1 MVNMKT
7 KAKALCLVLALVM
20 ALSLAACGGGST
32 ADSSPRTLTDPS
44 GAEITVPG
52 KIDTIAVLAPS
63 LSETVIALGE
73 GDKIKACDTVS
84 AELSGMPEDVLVL
97 DMVSPDMESLVALK
111 PDVLLVTNMSLYD
124 QEAPYQPLIDLG
136 VCVACVPTSD
146 SIADIQGDLAFV
158 AGLLGKKDEGQKLID
173 GMQAEIDRLAAL
185 GATVTEKK
193 SVYFE
198 ISAAPYLYSF
208 GSGVFLNELIEL
220 IGAENVLAD
229 QSGWLSVTEE
239 AIVAAQPDVILT
251 NVNYIDAPVE
261 EIMARPGWSEVPAV
275 KNGAVYYIDNSASS
289 LPNQNVVKAMEEM
302 AKAVYPEIFGE

>member
-1 MVNMKT
+1 MKT
-7 KAKALCLVLALVM
+7 KAKAKALCLVLALVM

-63 LSETVIALGE
+63 LSETVITLGE

-173 GMQAEIDRLAAL
+173 DMQAEIDRLAAL

>member
-7 KAKALCLVLALVM
+7 RTKALCLVLALVM
-20 ALSLAACGGGST
+20 ALSLGACGGGST

-52 KIDTIAVLAPS
+52 KIETIAVLAPS

-73 GDKIKACDTVS
+73 GDKIVSCDTVS
-84 AELSGMPEDVLVL
+84 AELPGMPESALAL

-124 QEAPYQPLIDLG
+124 QEAPYQPLLDLG

-146 SIADIQGDLAFV
+146 SIADIQSDLAFV
-158 AGLLGKKDEGQKLID
+158 AELLGKKDEGQKIID
-173 GMQAEIDRLAAL
+173 DMQAQIDRLAAL

-220 IGAENVLAD
+220 IGAENVLAGET
-229 QSGWLSVTEE
+229 GWLSVTEE
-239 AIVAAQPDVILT
+239 AVVAAQPDVILT

-261 EIMARPGWSEVPAV
+261 EILSRPGWSEVPAV

-302 AKAVYPEIFGE
+302 AKAVYPDIFGD